1 MRSSNFKIL
10 DSSRTRVSE
19 QTSEKNKKKTE
30 RLEQHQRRYIA
41 RSGNKTPQE
50 RESRLLNLDQKIQT
64 LHLHSITQNI

>member
-19 QTSEKNKKKTE
+19 QTSEKKKKTE